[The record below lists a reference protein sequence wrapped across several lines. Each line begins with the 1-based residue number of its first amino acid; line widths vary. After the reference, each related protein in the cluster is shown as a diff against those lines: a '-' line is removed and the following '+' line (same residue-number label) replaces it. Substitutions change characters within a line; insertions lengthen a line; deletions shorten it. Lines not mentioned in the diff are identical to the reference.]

1 MYKTKHAAPRKWRIN
16 KIAVMAAAIVVV
28 ILVSIGG
35 TLAWSAHQS
44 NPVQNTFTPGTAD
57 IDIHEKVEN
66 DIKEEVTVRNQGKSP
81 VYVRVAVVINSL
93 DENGNIIFGE
103 TPDFVL
109 NKKNW
114 TQLNDGYYYYNGILA
129 PGDSTANL
137 LNESFHLAQGNKKYE
152 MDILA
157 EAIQAGGTTPDGT
170 PAVEDA
176 WKATYENGTWKPVQQ
191 KP

>member
-16 KIAVMAAAIVVV
+16 KIAAMAAAIVVV
-28 ILVSIGG
+28 MLVSIGG

-44 NPVQNTFTPGTAD
+44 DPVQNTFTPGTAD

-66 DIKEEVTVRNQGKSP
+66 DVKEKVAVHNQGKSP
-81 VYVRVAVVINSL
+81 VYVRVAVVINCL
-93 DENGNIIFGE
+93 DENDNIIFGE
-103 TPDFVL
+103 APGFEL
-109 NKKNW
+109 NEKNW

-137 LNESFHLAQGNKKYE
+137 LNKPFSLVKDGQKYE
-152 MDILA
+152 MDVLA
-157 EAIQAGGTTPDGT
+157 EAIQAGGTTPNGT

-176 WKATYENGTWKPVQQ
+176 WKAKYENGTWKPVQQ